1 MSPSSSLTRFHQQ
14 AMMRLWPFS
23 SMDEQHVRL
32 LAMGLRE
39 TYHPAGERILQRGQ
53 TAPERLAWL
62 RRGEVHGWLAERGE
76 RPTFVREAGE
86 LFPVAAFLDRRALR
100 ADYEAA
106 TDCFVAWLDGAQ
118 VRAVAQLSTV
128 WADFLNQQVQAQL
141 QASMG
146 QWRQVQA
153 QWLQQQQAF
162 ESTLS
167 TLPVRPPLTVGPQAS
182 VREALQAMHDAKVGS
197 VLVTQGTQASDVLG
211 ILTRDDVISRI
222 VLPALDLNGP
232 VTQVMSSPVRMLPD
246 HQTLNDAAVL
256 MGQSRIRHVPVLHEG
271 RLHSMVSE
279 RDLFTLQRF
288 SSRHISSQIAQAQT
302 LGGFQQAARDI
313 RSFTRLLLGQ
323 GVQALQLT
331 RIISQLNDVLTCR
344 LVTWHAQHSGLDL
357 SRACWVALGSEG
369 RGEQTISTDQDNAWI
384 LSDQVTADERRR
396 FLAMARR
403 VNEDLDACGY
413 PLCKGGIMASN
424 EACAL
429 SRSEWAQR
437 FHDWVTHA
445 RPSDLLRSSV
455 FFDMR
460 GVAGAIEW
468 ADATLSEAWGR
479 VPLHPL
485 FMRALAETHRQFSL
499 PLNWLGGL
507 RGQGTS
513 GHIDLKLQGT
523 AVVVDAARILA
534 LGTGVCQVST
544 RERLRLAGAR
554 LGVPTDETESWVGA
568 FDYLQMKRLN
578 HQLNAPDP
586 TQAGNLIELDG
597 LALYDRRVLRETYR
611 ALEGLRQRVDMTWGR

>member
-1 MSPSSSLTRFHQQ
+1 MSPSSSLTQFHQQ

-23 SMDEQHVRL
+23 SMQASHVHM

-39 TYHPAGERILQRGQ
+39 TYHPAGERILRRGQ
-53 TAPERLAWL
+53 AAPERLAWL
-62 RRGEVHGWLAERGE
+62 RKGEVHGWLAERGD
-76 RPTFVREAGE
+76 RPIFVREAGE
-86 LFPVAAFLDRRALR
+86 LFPVAAFLGRRDLR

-106 TDCFVAWLDGAQ
+106 TDCFVGWLDGDQ
-118 VRAVAQLSTV
+118 VRAVARLSPV
-128 WADFLNQQVQAQL
+128 WADFLHEQVQAQL

-146 QWRQVQA
+146 QWRQLQA
-153 QWLQQQQAF
+153 QWLQHQQAF
-162 ESTLS
+162 ESPLS
-167 TLPVRPPLTVGPQAS
+167 SLPQRTPLTVGPQAS
-182 VREALQAMHDAKVGS
+182 VREALQAMHEAQVGS
-197 VLVTQGTQASDVLG
+197 VLVTQGEQARDVLG

-222 VLPALDLNGP
+222 VLPALDVTGP

-256 MGQSRIRHVPVLHEG
+256 MGQSRIRHVPILRDG

-288 SSRHISSQIAQAQT
+288 SSRQISRQIAQART
-302 LGGFQQAARDI
+302 LDGFRQAANDI
-313 RSFTRLLLGQ
+313 RSLTRLLLGQ

-331 RIISQLNDVLTCR
+331 RIISQLNDVLTAR
-344 LVTWHAQHSGLDL
+344 LVNWHAQHTGLDL
-357 SRACWVALGSEG
+357 GRACWVALGSEG

-384 LSDQVTADERRR
+384 LADDLTDDERRR
-396 FLAMARR
+396 FLDLARR
-403 VNEDLDACGY
+403 VNEDLDVCGY

-429 SRSEWAQR
+429 SRSEWARR
-437 FHDWVTHA
+437 FHDWVAHA
-445 RPSDLLRSSV
+445 RPTDLLRASV

-460 GVAGAIEW
+460 GIAGAIEW
-468 ADATLSEAWGR
+468 AQETLNQAWAL
-479 VPLHPL
+479 VPSQPL
-485 FMRALAETHRQFSL
+485 FMRALVETHRQFTL

-507 RGQGTS
+507 RGQGDA

-544 RERLRLAGAR
+544 RERLSLAGAQ
-554 LGVPTDETESWVGA
+554 LGVPVDESESWVGA

-578 HQLNAPDP
+578 HQLSAPDP
-586 TQAGNLIELDG
+586 TQAGNRIELDG
-597 LALYDRRVLRETYR
+597 LALYERRVLRETYR
-611 ALEGLRQRVDMTWGR
+611 ALESLRQRLDMTWGR